1 MIGAGS
7 TVVASEDATSPTA
20 APTSSNTAPNSRSSP
35 QRTMSSVSPDMS
47 HVSVIVVGG
56 VGDNDSIHVIDSSL
70 PTASLSQQDTSTIDQ
85 VIERSYSSASHSS
98 NASSIGTGLSISSG
112 SNSAALNTK
121 NKFRNLREEDEQS
134 FEQTL
139 RGENDGNIDNR
150 GPSQNSLRVEGT
162 TIDETEEDMIEDPSS
177 YNHYNDHI
185 SSNNHK
191 FTEIQQPIREESE
204 EDSGMIDDV
213 RLGKISDDVVSELP
227 FDSPIKLT
235 NDVSI
240 MLFYMTLTRVFYP
253 SCYANMY
260 LNLQTILFQVGSSTK
275 TQGSLQKIS
284 KIKDAVNVIP
294 ATASSTSKP
303 NDVQHH
309 LNTNNEHNSSAQG
322 QHQHPSAHE
331 KHQQRYIKTQRSISE
346 ATAISSSHRNHYPQ
360 GYHQHPEQV
369 VQENDEVVL
378 RRKKRDQHSSD
389 TLQEDEVE
397 RPIIPIVKDRT
408 PRHDKA
414 TKGLHSQ
421 EKQDPSTFAPDSP
434 ANENEKQKIGS
445 AVERKTPLTKDDIA
459 KMNLKKKTRKR
470 TRKFE
475 IDGVVVTTTTSKV
488 IYGDEENE
496 KYYDEHY
503 FRKQELRELKLLQKQ
518 EQKQFQDLT
527 FKNAVCR
534 EQQDKRF
541 EQERGVL
548 IRNYE
553 NDLQSMVDQ
562 QRKQVDR
569 AEEQQ
574 HVDVKVTSKKIRAE
588 QEKELKS
595 FRESLKTE
603 VKLLKQEVE
612 LLPKER
618 RKEELKHRKEGLEGD
633 QQRRVC

>member
-1 MIGAGS
+1 
-7 TVVASEDATSPTA
+7 
-20 APTSSNTAPNSRSSP
+20 
-35 QRTMSSVSPDMS
+35 MS

-70 PTASLSQQDTSTIDQ
+70 PTASLSQHDTSKIDQ

-121 NKFRNLREEDEQS
+121 NKFRNPREEDEQS

-185 SSNNHK
+185 SSHNHK

-227 FDSPIKLT
+227 FDSPMKLT
-235 NDVSI
+235 NDV
-240 MLFYMTLTRVFYP
+240 
-253 SCYANMY
+253 
-260 LNLQTILFQVGSSTK
+260 GSSTK
-275 TQGSLQKIS
+275 KQGSLQKIS

-294 ATASSTSKP
+294 ATASSTSKQ
-303 NDVQHH
+303 NDVQYH
-309 LNTNNEHNSSAQG
+309 LNTNNEQNSSVQG

-346 ATAISSSHRNHYPQ
+346 ATAIRSSHANHYPQ

-421 EKQDPSTFAPDSP
+421 EIQDPSSFAPDSP

-475 IDGVVVTTTTSKV
+475 IDGVIVTTTTSKV

-518 EQKQFQDLT
+518 EQNNFKILHLKMQFVGSNKTKDLN
-527 FKNAVCR
+527 K
-534 EQQDKRF
+534 
-541 EQERGVL
+541 
-548 IRNYE
+548 
-553 NDLQSMVDQ
+553 
-562 QRKQVDR
+562 
-569 AEEQQ
+569 
-574 HVDVKVTSKKIRAE
+574 
-588 QEKELKS
+588 
-595 FRESLKTE
+595 
-603 VKLLKQEVE
+603 
-612 LLPKER
+612 
-618 RKEELKHRKEGLEGD
+618 KEGN
-633 QQRRVC
+633 

>member
-121 NKFRNLREEDEQS
+121 NKFRNFREEDEQS

-240 MLFYMTLTRVFYP
+240 MLFYMTLTRVFFIL
-253 SCYANMY
+253 AVM
-260 LNLQTILFQVGSSTK
+260 QTCI
-275 TQGSLQKIS
+275 
-284 KIKDAVNVIP
+284 
-294 ATASSTSKP
+294 
-303 NDVQHH
+303 
-309 LNTNNEHNSSAQG
+309 
-322 QHQHPSAHE
+322 
-331 KHQQRYIKTQRSISE
+331 
-346 ATAISSSHRNHYPQ
+346 
-360 GYHQHPEQV
+360 
-369 VQENDEVVL
+369 
-378 RRKKRDQHSSD
+378 
-389 TLQEDEVE
+389 
-397 RPIIPIVKDRT
+397 
-408 PRHDKA
+408 
-414 TKGLHSQ
+414 
-421 EKQDPSTFAPDSP
+421 
-434 ANENEKQKIGS
+434 
-445 AVERKTPLTKDDIA
+445 
-459 KMNLKKKTRKR
+459 
-470 TRKFE
+470 
-475 IDGVVVTTTTSKV
+475 
-488 IYGDEENE
+488 
-496 KYYDEHY
+496 
-503 FRKQELRELKLLQKQ
+503 
-518 EQKQFQDLT
+518 
-527 FKNAVCR
+527 
-534 EQQDKRF
+534 
-541 EQERGVL
+541 
-548 IRNYE
+548 
-553 NDLQSMVDQ
+553 
-562 QRKQVDR
+562 
-569 AEEQQ
+569 
-574 HVDVKVTSKKIRAE
+574 
-588 QEKELKS
+588 
-595 FRESLKTE
+595 
-603 VKLLKQEVE
+603 
-612 LLPKER
+612 
-618 RKEELKHRKEGLEGD
+618 
-633 QQRRVC
+633 

>member
-1 MIGAGS
+1 MKETLPVISAL
-7 TVVASEDATSPTA
+7 EP
-20 APTSSNTAPNSRSSP
+20 
-35 QRTMSSVSPDMS
+35 SVSKN
-47 HVSVIVVGG
+47 
-56 VGDNDSIHVIDSSL
+56 NDI
-70 PTASLSQQDTSTIDQ
+70 
-85 VIERSYSSASHSS
+85 
-98 NASSIGTGLSISSG
+98 
-112 SNSAALNTK
+112 
-121 NKFRNLREEDEQS
+121 
-134 FEQTL
+134 
-139 RGENDGNIDNR
+139 
-150 GPSQNSLRVEGT
+150 QN
-162 TIDETEEDMIEDPSS
+162 
-177 YNHYNDHI
+177 
-185 SSNNHK
+185 
-191 FTEIQQPIREESE
+191 
-204 EDSGMIDDV
+204 
-213 RLGKISDDVVSELP
+213 
-227 FDSPIKLT
+227 
-235 NDVSI
+235 
-240 MLFYMTLTRVFYP
+240 
-253 SCYANMY
+253 
-260 LNLQTILFQVGSSTK
+260 
-275 TQGSLQKIS
+275 
-284 KIKDAVNVIP
+284 
-294 ATASSTSKP
+294 
-303 NDVQHH
+303 
-309 LNTNNEHNSSAQG
+309 QG
-322 QHQHPSAHE
+322 QHQHPISNE

-346 ATAISSSHRNHYPQ
+346 ATAIRNNHPNHYPQ
-360 GYHQHPEQV
+360 GYHHHPEQLV
-369 VQENDEVVL
+369 EENDEEVVL
-378 RRKKRDQHSSD
+378 RRKKRDHHPHD
-389 TLQEDEVE
+389 DNEEDEVE

-408 PRHDKA
+408 PRNDKSS
-414 TKGLHSQ
+414 KGLHAND
-421 EKQDPSTFAPDSP
+421 KQDHSSFDQDSSP
-434 ANENEKQKIGS
+434 NGNEKQKIGS

-612 LLPKER
+612 LLPKDR
-618 RKEELKHRKEGLEGD
+618 RKEELKHRKEGLESD
-633 QQRRVC
+633 QQRRVGRQIIIESKMFGAILHVSIFLKLIVM

>member
-1 MIGAGS
+1 MNEA
-7 TVVASEDATSPTA
+7 TPVLTSPA
-20 APTSSNTAPNSRSSP
+20 SIAYKQKDIRNHSNT
-35 QRTMSSVSPDMS
+35 
-47 HVSVIVVGG
+47 
-56 VGDNDSIHVIDSSL
+56 
-70 PTASLSQQDTSTIDQ
+70 
-85 VIERSYSSASHSS
+85 ER
-98 NASSIGTGLSISSG
+98 
-112 SNSAALNTK
+112 
-121 NKFRNLREEDEQS
+121 EQS
-134 FEQTL
+134 
-139 RGENDGNIDNR
+139 
-150 GPSQNSLRVEGT
+150 S
-162 TIDETEEDMIEDPSS
+162 
-177 YNHYNDHI
+177 
-185 SSNNHK
+185 
-191 FTEIQQPIREESE
+191 
-204 EDSGMIDDV
+204 
-213 RLGKISDDVVSELP
+213 
-227 FDSPIKLT
+227 T
-235 NDVSI
+235 N
-240 MLFYMTLTRVFYP
+240 
-253 SCYANMY
+253 
-260 LNLQTILFQVGSSTK
+260 
-275 TQGSLQKIS
+275 
-284 KIKDAVNVIP
+284 
-294 ATASSTSKP
+294 
-303 NDVQHH
+303 
-309 LNTNNEHNSSAQG
+309 QG
-322 QHQHPSAHE
+322 QHQHPTSND

-346 ATAISSSHRNHYPQ
+346 ATAIRSNHANHYPQ
-360 GYHQHPEQV
+360 GYHQHPQQINE
-369 VQENDEVVL
+369 ESDEEVVL
-378 RRKKRDQHSSD
+378 RRKKRDNSAD
-389 TLQEDEVE
+389 NLEEDEVE
-397 RPIIPIVKDRT
+397 RPIVPIVKDRT
-408 PRHDKA
+408 PHNDRS
-414 TKGLHSQ
+414 TKPIHS
-421 EKQDPSTFAPDSP
+421 
-434 ANENEKQKIGS
+434 NEKHDRSFDQDSSPNGNEKHKIGS

-612 LLPKER
+612 LLPKDR
-618 RKEELKHRKEGLEGD
+618 RKEELKHRKEGLESD
-633 QQRRVC
+633 QQRRVNRI

>member
-1 MIGAGS
+1 MKEVP
-7 TVVASEDATSPTA
+7 TV
-20 APTSSNTAPNSRSSP
+20 
-35 QRTMSSVSPDMS
+35 
-47 HVSVIVVGG
+47 I
-56 VGDNDSIHVIDSSL
+56 
-70 PTASLSQQDTSTIDQ
+70 TAS
-85 VIERSYSSASHSS
+85 ASNVSKQNEDRRHLTA
-98 NASSIGTGLSISSG
+98 N
-112 SNSAALNTK
+112 
-121 NKFRNLREEDEQS
+121 RE
-134 FEQTL
+134 
-139 RGENDGNIDNR
+139 
-150 GPSQNSLRVEGT
+150 QNS
-162 TIDETEEDMIEDPSS
+162 
-177 YNHYNDHI
+177 
-185 SSNNHK
+185 
-191 FTEIQQPIREESE
+191 
-204 EDSGMIDDV
+204 
-213 RLGKISDDVVSELP
+213 
-227 FDSPIKLT
+227 
-235 NDVSI
+235 
-240 MLFYMTLTRVFYP
+240 
-253 SCYANMY
+253 
-260 LNLQTILFQVGSSTK
+260 
-275 TQGSLQKIS
+275 
-284 KIKDAVNVIP
+284 
-294 ATASSTSKP
+294 TS
-303 NDVQHH
+303 
-309 LNTNNEHNSSAQG
+309 QG
-322 QHQHPSAHE
+322 QHQHPNSND

-346 ATAISSSHRNHYPQ
+346 ATAIRSNHANHYPQ
-360 GYHQHPEQV
+360 GYHHHPEQLIE
-369 VQENDEVVL
+369 ENDNEVVL
-378 RRKKRDQHSSD
+378 RRKKREHHPIDD
-389 TLQEDEVE
+389 LEEDEVE
-397 RPIIPIVKDRT
+397 RPIVPIVKDRT
-408 PRHDKA
+408 PRNDKSN
-414 TKGLHSQ
+414 KGMHS
-421 EKQDPSTFAPDSP
+421 
-434 ANENEKQKIGS
+434 NEKHDRSSFDQDSTPNGNEKHKIGS

-612 LLPKER
+612 LLPKDR
-618 RKEELKHRKEGLEGD
+618 RKEELKHRKEGLESD
-633 QQRRVC
+633 QQRRVNRI